1 MSDNQSKEPQQL
13 PFLYKIGAIIL
24 GTSAALLMVYFGFR
38 AFNFIYGMFT
48 NALEAIPA
56 DNTLPPALQSM
67 NPVIW
72 EEANR
77 ITRASR

>member
-1 MSDNQSKEPQQL
+1 MTETSPEKTKPI
-13 PFLYKIGAIIL
+13 PFLYKIGAILL
-24 GTSAALLMVYFGFR
+24 GTSAALLVVYFGFR

-48 NALEAIPA
+48 NAIDAIPP
-56 DNTLPPALQSM
+56 DNILPPALQSM